1 MDWRHEAACRDKDPD
16 IFFPDG
22 SASSAPIEVAMAKAV
37 CRNCPVMRRC
47 RDWAIETEQA
57 DGIWGAMTARERRKA
72 GKRLVE
78 MPERRSA

>member
-22 SASSAPIEVAMAKAV
+22 SASSAPIEAAMAKAV

-47 RDWAIETEQA
+47 LDWAIETGQA
-57 DGIWGAMTARERRKA
+57 DGIWGAMTVRERRKV